1 MSHNSNAHI
10 ADSGERREFDS
21 GAVRDIAE
29 GKGRMDL
36 LPLRDISEF
45 LQYFKNAMNAGLPIS
60 EFSLSFLYSCMDDF
74 LVTNDCTYL
83 YAILMSVIKRHY
95 NASVVSAMLDLSI
108 HYEEGA
114 KKYCERNWEKGIPCH
129 CYVDSALR
137 HGTKLCRQD
146 KDEPHDRA
154 LMWNI
159 FGLLWT
165 LRNKPELNDLPNSG
179 KKL

>member
-1 MSHNSNAHI
+1 MSYDSTSHI
-10 ADSGERREFDS
+10 VDSGERREFDS

-36 LPLRDISEF
+36 LPLRDISELLGYAKIAMDDK
-45 LQYFKNAMNAGLPIS
+45 LQIP
-60 EFSLSFLYSCMDDF
+60 EFSLSFLYSCIDDF
-74 LVTNDCTYL
+74 LVTNDPVYL
-83 YAILMSVIKRHY
+83 YTILMSFIVRY
-95 NASVVSAMLDLSI
+95 YSASVTSAILDLSI

-137 HGTKLCRQD
+137 HGTKLCRGD
-146 KDEPHDRA
+146 KDESHDRA

-165 LRNKPELNDLPNSG
+165 LRNKPELNDLPNS
-179 KKL
+179 KKNL

>member
-1 MSHNSNAHI
+1 MSYDSTSHI
-10 ADSGERREFDS
+10 VDSGERREFDS

-36 LPLRDISEF
+36 LPLRDISKF
-45 LQYFKNAMNAGLPIS
+45 LDFATDSINAGVRIP
-60 EFSLSFLYSCMDDF
+60 EFSLSFLYSCMDNF
-74 LVTNDCTYL
+74 LVTNDTRYL
-83 YAILMSVIKRHY
+83 YTILMSFIEHY
-95 NASVVSAMLDLSI
+95 YITSVPSAVLELSI

-137 HGTKLCRQD
+137 HGTKLCRGD
-146 KDEPHDRA
+146 KDESHDRA

-165 LRNKPELNDLPNSG
+165 LRNKPELNDLPNS
-179 KKL
+179 KKNL